1 MATAVSSALAI
12 IVDVIQEFFSM
23 ITTFGTEGSLGM
35 GDFFMIGVTIGL
47 ILVAVRIIKSLI
59 WGA

>member
-1 MATAVSSALAI
+1 MATAIQNALSI

-23 ITTFGTEGSLGM
+23 ITTFGTEGNLGM
-35 GDFFMIGVTIGL
+35 GDFLMIGVTIGL
-47 ILVAVRIIKSLI
+47 VLFCVRIIKSLI